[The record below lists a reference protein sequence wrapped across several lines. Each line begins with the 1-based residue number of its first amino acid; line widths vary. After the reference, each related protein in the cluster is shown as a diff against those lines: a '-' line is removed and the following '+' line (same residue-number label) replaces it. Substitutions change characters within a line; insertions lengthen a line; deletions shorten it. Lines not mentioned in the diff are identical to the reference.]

1 MQDAINELK
10 GKVGAEINLGDWMTM
25 EQELI
30 DTFSEASRDL
40 QWIHV
45 DPERAAKESPFGATV
60 AQGYLTLSMTTYLT
74 GTLDPATN
82 PFPDAKVVI
91 NYGLNK
97 VRFPA
102 PVKAGS
108 RIRARTTLVAVEE
121 IKGGVQVIKKVAVEI
136 EGVDKPGCVAET
148 VTRFYF

>member
-1 MQDAINELK
+1 MQDAINDLK
-10 GKVGAEINLGDWMTM
+10 GKIGTEINLGDWMTM
-25 EQELI
+25 AQDLI

-45 DPERAAKESPFGATV
+45 DPVRAARESPFGATV
-60 AQGYLTLSMTTYLT
+60 AQGYLTLSMTTFLT

-97 VRFPA
+97 VRFPH

-108 RIRARTTLVAVEE
+108 RIRARTILKEVEE
-121 IKGGVQVIKKVAVEI
+121 IKGGVQVIKQVVVEI
-136 EGVDKPGCVAET
+136 EGVEKPGCVAET

>member
-1 MQDAINELK
+1 MQDAINDMK
-10 GKVGAEINLGDWMTM
+10 GKIGTEIHLGEWMTM

-30 DTFSEASRDL
+30 NTFSEASRDL

-97 VRFPA
+97 VRFPH

-108 RIRARTTLVAVEE
+108 RIRARSTLAEVEE